1 MDLLKHDNCILEN
14 FKFQNGAV
22 LENVNVAYSTMG
34 KPKYDDEGK
43 ITNLILLS
51 HSYEESFESYWGK
64 DIILSE
70 DFLFDRK
77 DYFFVIIVPLG
88 IPDSCSPSLTKL
100 NHNFP
105 KYTFEDRVNFKR
117 QFLKEKFDFTKIHAI
132 LANSV
137 GGYESLVWAYMYP
150 DDMEL
155 LIVLSVTYRIRGDN
169 YIAALSIKEII
180 ESNENFYDEIY
191 DNSLIKM
198 MLPLFKLCYINS
210 IPKNKLFYSD
220 HDEID
225 MFLADF
231 EDRSLFRDIYDFYY
245 VNELLINYDIEDKLS
260 NVKAKTLVIGD
271 TNHIYYDFETDI
283 LPFKELIKDSTVVS
297 VCLERNVDENGDFS
311 DYLNS
316 LKNFLN

>member
-1 MDLLKHDNCILEN
+1 MDLLKHDNYILEN
-14 FKFQNGAV
+14 FEFQNGEV

-34 KPKYDDEGK
+34 KPKYNDEGK

-51 HSYEESFESYWGK
+51 HSFEESFESHWGK
-64 DIILSE
+64 DIILDE
-70 DFLFDRK
+70 NFIFNRK

-117 QFLKEKFDFTKIHAI
+117 QFLKEKFDFSKIHAI

-155 LIVLSVTYRIRGDN
+155 LVVLSVTYRIRGDN
-169 YIAALSIKEII
+169 YITALSIKEII

-191 DNSLIKM
+191 DNSLIRM
-198 MLPLFKLCYINS
+198 MLPLFKLGYINS
-210 IPKNKLFYSD
+210 IPKNKLFNSD
-220 HDEID
+220 YDEID
-225 MFLADF
+225 MYLTDF

-245 VNELLINYDIEDKLS
+245 MNELLINYDIEDKLA

-271 TNHIYYDFETDI
+271 TNHIYYDFDVDI
-283 LPFKELIKDSTVVS
+283 LPFKELINDSIVIPVNI
-297 VCLERNVDENGDFS
+297 ERNIDENGDFS
-311 DYLNS
+311 EYSDI